1 MGESVNLEFAR
12 GESESCHIVDI
23 LQDELCEHPVPENFF
38 ADLAY
43 VSGIQDITIVR
54 DVTQVLIDDSN
65 EPECGELEYVVCSLG
80 SIMGVTT
87 IGAGRAVAQPLF
99 SISNLA

>member
-12 GESESCHIVDI
+12 GDSRRCHTVDI
-23 LQDELCEHPVPENFF
+23 IQDNLCEHPVPENFF

-65 EPECGELEYVVCSLG
+65 EPECGE
-80 SIMGVTT
+80 SI
-87 IGAGRAVAQPLF
+87 
-99 SISNLA
+99 

>member
-54 DVTQVLIDDSN
+54 DVTQVPLMIPMNPS
-65 EPECGELEYVVCSLG
+65 VVSW
-80 SIMGVTT
+80 ST
-87 IGAGRAVAQPLF
+87 
-99 SISNLA
+99 